1 MQPVMNSTPPLRAC
15 AKPALGKA
23 ILPCHS
29 GPMVR
34 VVGVLCLALLLGGCS
49 SSDKLFDAMQSQ
61 VHGFADK
68 LPEWAGGP
76 PTGLPPRPTDP
87 RYAAYRDQIE
97 GKGASVPT
105 AEQATMNPL
114 H

>member
-1 MQPVMNSTPPLRAC
+1 MTSDPDGGQTRQA
-15 AKPALGKA
+15 ALGKA
-23 ILPCHS
+23 VFACHS
-29 GPMVR
+29 RLMFRLTSVFGI
-34 VVGVLCLALLLGGCS
+34 LCVASLLGGCS
-49 SSDKLFDAMQSQ
+49 SSDKLFDSMQTQ

-105 AEQATMNPL
+105 AEQAEIGPL

>member
-1 MQPVMNSTPPLRAC
+1 
-15 AKPALGKA
+15 
-23 ILPCHS
+23 
-29 GPMVR
+29 MVR
-34 VVGVLCLALLLGGCS
+34 VIAILSILCAASLLGGCS
-49 SSDKLFDAMQSQ
+49 SSDKLFDTMQSG
-61 VHGFADK
+61 VHGFADE

-97 GKGASVPT
+97 GKSPSTPT
-105 AEQATMNPL
+105 AEQGTISPL

>member
-1 MQPVMNSTPPLRAC
+1 
-15 AKPALGKA
+15 
-23 ILPCHS
+23 
-29 GPMVR
+29 MVR
-34 VVGVLCLALLLGGCS
+34 VIGILCVASLPCGCS
-49 SSDKLFDAMQSQ
+49 SSDKLFDTMQAG

-76 PTGLPPRPTDP
+76 PAGMPPRPTDP
-87 RYAAYRDQIE
+87 GYAAYRDQIE

-105 AEQATMNPL
+105 AEQAAISPL

>member
-1 MQPVMNSTPPLRAC
+1 
-15 AKPALGKA
+15 
-23 ILPCHS
+23 
-29 GPMVR
+29 MVR
-34 VVGVLCLALLLGGCS
+34 VIGFLGILCVASLLGGCS
-49 SSDKLFDAMQSQ
+49 SSDKLFDAMQAG

-76 PTGLPPRPTDP
+76 PAGMPPRPTDP
-87 RYAAYRDQIE
+87 GYAAYRDQIE

-105 AEQATMNPL
+105 AEQAKISPL